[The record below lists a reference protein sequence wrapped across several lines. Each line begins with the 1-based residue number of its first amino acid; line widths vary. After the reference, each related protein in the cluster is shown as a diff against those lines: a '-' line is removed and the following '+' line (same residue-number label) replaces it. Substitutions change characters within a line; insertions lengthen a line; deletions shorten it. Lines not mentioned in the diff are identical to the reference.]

1 MTTIVELDDALR
13 DEALRL
19 TGLES
24 PQNLLAL
31 ALAELVAR
39 RRRKDLLDL
48 AGQIKFSDDFDHK
61 ALRALRHGSC

>member
-1 MTTIVELDDALR
+1 MTTIVELDDALLE
-13 DEALRL
+13 EALRL

-31 ALAELVAR
+31 ALTELVAR

-48 AGQIKFSDDFDHK
+48 AGQIEFRDDFDHK
-61 ALRALRHGSC
+61 ALRVLRHGAG